1 MENQNQSYGPIDSE
15 QMISEKKPAAHNV
28 RMIFITIVVLLIA
41 LGGYIVLS
49 NQNLKVHV
57 QKALKL
63 IPASTE
69 ENMEIADID
78 LFVSEI
84 EDRTIPWIEVRS
96 DKESASIG
104 ETVTVTMY
112 GFSGGKDIT
121 GYDAL
126 IGIDPEAFEVI
137 SLESATPGFQIFK
150 FDRGMYYSVTGIKDV
165 QMKDAT
171 VFDDTALLT
180 VVLKP
185 KKTGENV
192 VTILTSKDNEKTKFV
207 DKDVNVLTP
216 QIGSVFISVK

>member
-1 MENQNQSYGPIDSE
+1 MENQNQSYGPIDSQ

-28 RMIFITIVVLLIA
+28 RMIFITVVVLLIA

-49 NQNLKVHV
+49 NQNLKVQV

-63 IPASTE
+63 VPSSPE
-69 ENMEIADID
+69 ENMDLADID

-84 EDRTIPWIEVRS
+84 QDRTIPWIEVRS
-96 DKESASIG
+96 DKESAAIG
-104 ETVTVTMY
+104 DTLTVTMY

-137 SLESATPGFQIFK
+137 SLESAMPGFQIFK
-150 FDRGMYYSVTGIKDV
+150 FDKGMYHSVTGIKDV

-171 VFDDTALLT
+171 VFDDSALLT
-180 VVLKP
+180 IKLKP
-185 KKTGENV
+185 KKIGQNV
-192 VTILTSKDNEKTKFV
+192 VTILTSKDNEQTKFV
-207 DKDVNVLTP
+207 DKDVHVLTP
-216 QIGSVFISVK
+216 QIGSVFITVK

>member
-28 RMIFITIVVLLIA
+28 RMIFITVVVLLIA

-69 ENMEIADID
+69 ENREIADID

-150 FDRGMYYSVTGIKDV
+150 FDKGMYYSVTGIKDV

-180 VVLKP
+180 VMLKP

-207 DKDVNVLTP
+207 DKDVQVLTP